1 VRVGLAGAGR
11 IGAFHAEILRENP
24 LVNGITV
31 ADADPE
37 RAGRVAAAVG
47 AGCVAAPEE
56 LPEAGIDALVIAAAT
71 PAHAPLIE
79 LAAETGLPCFCEKPI
94 ALDLATTDAVLD
106 HVRRAGIL
114 LQVGFQRRFDA
125 GYRAAREAVRSGA
138 IGELYLVRLA
148 GHDPKPPPEE
158 YVAASG
164 GIFADLAV
172 HDFDIAAWV
181 LGRPVVEVYADG
193 VTSNPLFARHGDV
206 DVAAA
211 VLRFEGGVMGVLS
224 AARTDPRG
232 YDIRMELF
240 GSRDSV
246 AVGLSART
254 PLRSLEPGVPAPA
267 EDGWRDFME
276 RFKPAYRAEL
286 QGFLESARDGG
297 PSLCGGEEARRAF
310 AVALAAD
317 RSRSE
322 RRPVAVAEVG

>member
-1 VRVGLAGAGR
+1 MHVGLAGAGR
-11 IGAFHAEILRENP
+11 IGAFHAGVLRENP
-24 LVNGITV
+24 LVDRLTV

-47 AGCVAAPEE
+47 AGCVASPED
-56 LPEAGIDALVIAAAT
+56 LAGAGIDALVIAAAT
-71 PAHAPLIE
+71 PAHARLIE
-79 LAAETGLPCFCEKPI
+79 LAAEAGLPCFCEKPI
-94 ALDLATTDAVLD
+94 ALDLATTDAVLE

-114 LQVGFQRRFDA
+114 LQIGFQRRFDP
-125 GYRAAREAVRSGA
+125 GYRAAREAVASGA

-148 GHDPKPPPEE
+148 GHDPKPPPED

-164 GIFADLAV
+164 GIFVDLAV

-181 LGRPVVEVYADG
+181 LDRPVVEVYADG
-193 VTSNPLFARHGDV
+193 TTTDPLFARHGDV

-211 VLRFEGGVMGVLS
+211 VLRFEGGVLGVLS

-240 GSRDSV
+240 GSGDSL
-246 AVGLSART
+246 AVGLDGRT

-267 EDGWRDFME
+267 EEGWHDFME
-276 RFKPAYRAEL
+276 RFEPAYRAEL

-297 PSLCGGEEARRAF
+297 PSLCGGDDARRALT
-310 AVALAAD
+310 VALAAE
-317 RSRSE
+317 RSRTE